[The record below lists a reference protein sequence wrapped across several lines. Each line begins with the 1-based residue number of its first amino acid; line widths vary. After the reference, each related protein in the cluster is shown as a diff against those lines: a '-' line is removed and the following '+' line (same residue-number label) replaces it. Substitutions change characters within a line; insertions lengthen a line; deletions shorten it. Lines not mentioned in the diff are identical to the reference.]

1 MAGLR
6 ASAVMLLVAASA
18 TAAAAGPLVPPS
30 DQPGRERYR
39 FSPSPIDR
47 FMQPQPLP
55 EPLIRR
61 GCDNRD
67 GSQTRQQRAR
77 RDRDC

>member
-1 MAGLR
+1 MVWLCRVA
-6 ASAVMLLVAASA
+6 AILVAAGL
-18 TAAAAGPLVPPS
+18 TAAAAQPRVPSS
-30 DQPGRERYR
+30 DLPGRERYR
-39 FSPSPIDR
+39 FTPSPIDR

-61 GCDNRD
+61 GCDSRD
-67 GSQTRQQRAR
+67 GSWTKQQRAR

>member
-1 MAGLR
+1 MIWLYRAVAILFAAGL
-6 ASAVMLLVAASA
+6 
-18 TAAAAGPLVPPS
+18 TAAAAQPRVPPS
-30 DQPGRERYR
+30 DLPGRERYR
-39 FSPSPIDR
+39 FTPSPE

-61 GCDNRD
+61 EFDGRD
-67 GSQTRQQRAR
+67 GSRTKQQRAR